1 MWVNDMSFDEST
13 QTMSVGS
20 QDWLEVSK
28 RWQIRS
34 YLPPVGNVEIVAGSV
49 EQAIQLT
56 ATGYEI
62 SVPTSRKR
70 ESAQLTEELNEVYDG
85 EMEEE
90 ERQITQHVK
99 EYHRRRLSAG

>member
-1 MWVNDMSFDEST
+1 MSFDEST

-20 QDWLEVSK
+20 QDWLEASR
-28 RWQIRS
+28 RWQIKS

-62 SVPTSRKR
+62 PTPISREH
-70 ESAQLTEELNEVYDG
+70 ESARLTEELNEVYDG

-90 ERQITQHVK
+90 EREITRHVK
-99 EYHRRRLSAG
+99 AYHRRRLSAG

>member
-1 MWVNDMSFDEST
+1 MSFDEGT

-20 QDWLEVSK
+20 QDWLEASK
-28 RWQIRS
+28 NWQIRS
-34 YLPPVGNVEIVAGSV
+34 YLPPVGDIEIAAGSV

-56 ATGYEI
+56 ATGYQI
-62 SVPTSRKR
+62 PVPMSREY
-70 ESAQLTEELNEVYDG
+70 ESARLTEELNEVYDG

-90 ERQITQHVK
+90 EKQITQHVK